1 MSISWVSPSLS
12 MARSAR
18 MTSGRA
24 SHPRSSTTACAPV
37 PACPPRLCRSV
48 AISSSLPSAPKRAR
62 PRSTCALPRRCR
74 RATTPRA
81 RRRTP
86 YAPSIPILSCT
97 WSTTL
102 CPVRPASSWRSRPS
116 VNARR
121 DSPPSSWST
130 GQTRPRPMST
140 ATLRSRALTHWLPAA
155 AFRPRRHSSRQSS
168 TSSPSSPTTLPVRY
182 R

>member
-24 SHPRSSTTACAPV
+24 SHPRSSTTACAPAL
-37 PACPPRLCRSV
+37 ACLPPPCRSV
-48 AISSSLPSAPKRAR
+48 AISSSLPSVPRRAR

-81 RRRTP
+81 RRQMP
-86 YAPSIPILSCT
+86 CAPSIPTLSST

-102 CPVRPASSWRSRPS
+102 CPARPARSWRSRPCAS
-116 VNARR
+116 ARR

-130 GQTRPRPMST
+130 GQTRQRPTST
-140 ATLRSRALTHWLPAA
+140 ATLRSRASTRWLPAA
-155 AFRPRRHSSRQSS
+155 AFRPRRRSSRQSS
-168 TSSPSSPTTLPVRY
+168 MSSPSSPTTWPARC